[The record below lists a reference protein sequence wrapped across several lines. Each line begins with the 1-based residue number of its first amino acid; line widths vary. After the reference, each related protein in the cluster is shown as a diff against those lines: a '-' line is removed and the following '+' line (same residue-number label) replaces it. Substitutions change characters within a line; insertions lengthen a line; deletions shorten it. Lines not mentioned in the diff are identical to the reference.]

1 MSLSTLLWILLPRE
15 DLELLNMIPTPLS
28 AVLPISERL
37 LRDSHVLANT
47 ICSNE
52 SARSADS
59 LAEHLHILRDTND
72 WLQL

>member
-15 DLELLNMIPTPLS
+15 DLELLHTIPTPLS
-28 AVLPISERL
+28 AVLPISEGL

-52 SARSADS
+52 SAWSADS
-59 LAEHLHILRDTND
+59 LAEHLQPPHDTND
-72 WLQL
+72 